1 MHILPIPSQ
10 LTRIENFL
18 IDQVVNF
25 SHETTN
31 NNIQQQDL

>member
-1 MHILPIPSQ
+1 MHILSIPSQ
-10 LTRIENFL
+10 LIGIKNFL

-25 SHETTN
+25 GHETT